1 MINGFVIDME
11 KLSEEIKKKLG
22 TEDEPFEGTVPL
34 VKVEESILELI
45 SKHRNNNQKFTYLF
59 CDWSHTSAEN
69 FFMFMNTEFG
79 LPSFSIFNS
88 CNFKTIQERYKKEKE
103 LEGDIPEEELAEL

>member
-1 MINGFVIDME
+1 
-11 KLSEEIKKKLG
+11 
-22 TEDEPFEGTVPL
+22 
-34 VKVEESILELI
+34 
-45 SKHRNNNQKFTYLF
+45 
-59 CDWSHTSAEN
+59 
-69 FFMFMNTEFG
+69 MFMNTEFG